1 MSPAQLR
8 LIETVRGHLRRAL
21 DQDWRDA
28 TYARG
33 AAGQLLAL
41 AALDELAVARGAPPS
56 LDAGWLAERLARLLS
71 QLPRY
76 PHGLFQGVQGLLFAA
91 LELDRVHAL
100 GMAEEMARDA
110 DEHLMECLRSGEGLP
125 EHFDLIGGLSGL
137 LVYAAYREQQGGDL
151 PLAEACL
158 RRLAAQARPDGAG
171 GLSWFTPAAWIRGFP
186 MGDVHPT
193 GCTDLGVAHG
203 QAGVLAALAYAQAVG
218 ASGAAQGREL
228 LLGSVQTLRRHEQQG
243 GPAHFGVAA
252 EEAGGSR
259 CAWCYGDLGMAA
271 ALQLSAQALAD
282 PGLEAWVERLL
293 QSLSRRPLPSLGFS
307 DAWLCHGSIGSA
319 WLLRQLA
326 PQRAEMAA
334 RFQRQHA
341 LEGEGGLLAA
351 LEADAAPDLSLLEG
365 HAGLALVL
373 AELGQDLTP
382 ALHWSLPFLAGRR
395 ALQARASAPA

>member
-8 LIETVRGHLRRAL
+8 LIETVRGHLRLAL
-21 DQDWRDA
+21 EQDWRDA

-158 RRLAAQARPDGAG
+158 RRRKSPGSAAGVERATAAGAPPRPPGPDP
-171 GLSWFTPAAWIRGFP
+171 PAPA
-186 MGDVHPT
+186 PT
-193 GCTDLGVAHG
+193 LRQSAPSCTRTRCGVA
-203 QAGVLAALAYAQAVG
+203 
-218 ASGAAQGREL
+218 
-228 LLGSVQTLRRHEQQG
+228 RH
-243 GPAHFGVAA
+243 
-252 EEAGGSR
+252 
-259 CAWCYGDLGMAA
+259 
-271 ALQLSAQALAD
+271 
-282 PGLEAWVERLL
+282 
-293 QSLSRRPLPSLGFS
+293 RRPTRR
-307 DAWLCHGSIGSA
+307 AEA
-319 WLLRQLA
+319 
-326 PQRAEMAA
+326 QRA
-334 RFQRQHA
+334 RGVQ
-341 LEGEGGLLAA
+341 
-351 LEADAAPDLSLLEG
+351 PS
-365 HAGLALVL
+365 
-373 AELGQDLTP
+373 
-382 ALHWSLPFLAGRR
+382 
-395 ALQARASAPA
+395 